1 MDHRA
6 PGDREASLHRDS
18 AAIRPSFARLMGQ
31 ADNVGAGTVLAG
43 SQSMT
48 LSVATPNDLLGAL
61 GWLGFLVAIVIAGS
75 AT

>member
-1 MDHRA
+1 
-6 PGDREASLHRDS
+6 
-18 AAIRPSFARLMGQ
+18 
-31 ADNVGAGTVLAG
+31 
-43 SQSMT
+43 MT